1 MPPPAGPNSKLR
13 ADAHIKAALRYKD
26 EGGLENTRKA
36 VAHFGRALDYIGFG
50 APGDIEA
57 YAKIK
62 GKKVWVRARPEQAAA
77 FERASDHMAHAGQ
90 AIDWLPDLIPEEG
103 DETTE
108 GVVYQDRHAEGILW
122 YVGKTG
128 GKTALRRKPPE
139 PTEPWVLTKA
149 ERKGMQEWYDEH
161 MGPK

>member
-1 MPPPAGPNSKLR
+1 MKPLLGDEHPQTLTSAGNLALSLSFSRSKRKHAEAERILR
-13 ADAHIKAALRYKD
+13 EVLSA
-26 EGGLENTRKA
+26 
-36 VAHFGRALDYIGFG
+36 
-50 APGDIEA
+50 IE
-57 YAKIK
+57 
-62 GKKVWVRARPEQAAA
+62 
-77 FERASDHMAHAGQ
+77 
-90 AIDWLPDLIPEEG
+90 WLPDLIPEEG

-149 ERKGMQEWYDEH
+149 ERKRMQEWLDEH
-161 MGPK
+161 MRPK